1 MRFASL
7 GSGSAGN
14 ATLIEAGE
22 TRLLL
27 DCGFSVKETVTRLAR
42 LALSPE
48 QLSGI
53 LVTHEH
59 DDHAKGAFK
68 FAAQYQIPVWLT
80 HGTRAMCERY
90 MPAKSELE
98 CHVIDG
104 HSDFN
109 INDIWVQPFPVP
121 HDARQPSQFVFGDG
135 DVRLG
140 ILTDVGSITPH
151 IVQMLQGCD
160 ALMLEC
166 NHDVEMLRTGPYA
179 QALKRRVG
187 GDLGHLDNQT
197 TAQLVRTLDTSKLK
211 HMVAA
216 HLSEKNNTPDL
227 AKQALA
233 GALSCQIDWIGVA
246 YQTEGLAW
254 RDIA

>member
-7 GSGSAGN
+7 GSGSSGN

-42 LALSPE
+42 FALSPE

-80 HGTRAMCERY
+80 YGTRAMCERY
-90 MPAKSELE
+90 LPAKSELK

-109 INDIWVQPFPVP
+109 INDVWVQPFPVP

-135 DVRLG
+135 AVKLG
-140 ILTDVGSITPH
+140 VLTDVGSITPH

-197 TAQLVRTLDTSKLK
+197 TAQLVRALDTSKLK

-233 GALSCQIDWIGVA
+233 GALDCRVDWIGVA
-246 YQTEGLAW
+246 YQENGLDW
-254 RDIA
+254 RNI

>member
-27 DCGFSVKETVTRLAR
+27 DCGFSVKETVARLAR

-68 FAAQYQIPVWLT
+68 FAAQYQIPIWLT
-80 HGTRAMCERY
+80 HGTRVMCERY
-90 MPAKSELE
+90 LPAKLDLKL
-98 CHVIDG
+98 HVIDG

-109 INDIWVQPFPVP
+109 ILDVWVQPFPVP

-135 DVRLG
+135 DVKLG
-140 ILTDVGSITPH
+140 VLTDVGSITPH
-151 IVQMLQGCD
+151 IVNMLQACD

-197 TAQLVRTLDTSKLK
+197 TAQLVRTLDTRKLK

-233 GALSCQIDWIGVA
+233 GALNCETDWIGIA
-246 YQTEGLAW
+246 HQTEGLAW
-254 RDIA
+254 RDVA